1 MKRNALICFGL
12 ISLVSLAGCATAPGP
27 WVSNASMVT
36 DHERIAAIERA
47 AVITGVRVIW
57 IHLPQKIAAPAGS

>member
-12 ISLVSLAGCATAPGP
+12 ISLAGCATAPGP

-36 DHERIAAIERA
+36 DNERIAAIERA
-47 AVITGVRVIW
+47 AVVTGVRVIW
-57 IHLPQKIAAPAGS
+57 IHPPQKKAAPAGS

>member
-12 ISLVSLAGCATAPGP
+12 VGLAGCATAPGP

>member
-12 ISLVSLAGCATAPGP
+12 VGLVNLAGCATAPGP

-36 DHERIAAIERA
+36 DDERIAAIERA
-47 AVITGVRVIW
+47 AVVTGVRVIW
-57 IHLPQKIAAPAGS
+57 IHLPQKTGMPAGR